1 MLDTTKMKQCPACNK
16 EFKDHLIFCPYDGQ
30 SLISDKEEDQFV
42 GTIFDDKYRIDDKVG
57 EGGMG
62 MVFKATHVLMDS
74 TVAIKMLHPHLSSD
88 RMALER
94 FRREARAAAQIR
106 HPNAVAVIDFGV
118 TKNTGIAYLVMEFL
132 EGVDLRMRLKE
143 QKQIGCKDAYY
154 IMQQVCSAVQV
165 AHSRGIIHRDLKP
178 DNIWLL
184 KNYDGADSVKVLDF
198 GIAKLLSYNGGGGG
212 GNTLTQQGMIVGT
225 PYYMSPEQ
233 CQGEELDARSDIYS
247 LGIILYEML
256 TGDVPFRG
264 PTPMV
269 VAHKHITEIPA
280 PLHTRHPE
288 IPQQVEEVI
297 FRALNKGRED
307 RQESA
312 LQLGEELEA
321 ALIAAGMDITLRGS
335 RTPQSP
341 FSKTIHATTPPE
353 TGEYEPTIDAL
364 NTPSASGAAKMVQAS
379 PAPAAARDQPA
390 PMLRGRRAMIAGAL
404 TVLIMGVIAAFI
416 WWPRPTVETTKQ
428 PLVAERPVEP
438 IDPPAGMVLIPG
450 GSFIMGNNASD
461 DEAEKPEREVSMKA
475 FYIDQYEVTNEEYY
489 KFVRDT
495 KREPPPGW
503 VNGKYP
509 EGKDKYPVVNVNWS
523 DAAEYARWA
532 GKRLPTE
539 EEWEYAARGKEDK
552 RLYPWGN
559 NFDPKYANAKETG
572 KNAAMPVGNFL
583 AGATQPGALDMVGN
597 VAEWTGSD
605 YKPYPGSKARS
616 SLPGFKMVR
625 GCSFSCGE
633 TDLILTRRYSEPA
646 DTRRPE
652 LGFRCAKDGP
662 SQ

>member
-1 MLDTTKMKQCPACNK
+1 MKRCPACQK
-16 EFKDHLIFCPYDGQ
+16 EFKDHIIFCPFDGQ
-30 SLISDKEEDQFV
+30 SLISDNQKDQFV
-42 GTIFDDKYRIDDKVG
+42 GSLFDDKYHIDEKVG

-132 EGVDLRMRLKE
+132 EGADLRTRLKE
-143 QKQIGCKDAYY
+143 QKQIDCLETCS

-184 KNYDGADSVKVLDF
+184 KNYDGTDTVKVLDF
-198 GIAKLLSYNGGGGG
+198 GIAKLLSYNGGVGG

-247 LGIILYEML
+247 LGIIIYEML
-256 TGDVPFRG
+256 TGEVPFRG

-269 VAHKHITEIPA
+269 VAHKHITEFPA
-280 PLHTRHPE
+280 SLRARHPE
-288 IPQQVEEVI
+288 IPSTVEDVV

-312 LQLGEELEA
+312 LQLGDELEA
-321 ALIAAGMDITLRGS
+321 ALVAAGMEVTLKRS

-341 FSKTIHATTPPE
+341 FSKTIHTTTPRE
-353 TGEYEPTIDAL
+353 TSAYDEPTAPAL
-364 NTPSASGAAKMVQAS
+364 NVASAGDATKMIQSS
-379 PAPAAARDQPA
+379 PAPAAAPDQPVAA
-390 PMLRGRRAMIAGAL
+390 PQSRRAIIFGS
-404 TVLIMGVIAAFI
+404 IAALVIGLIAAII
-416 WWPRPTVETTKQ
+416 WWPGRTETSTEQPVVVTPPTVTNNET
-428 PLVAERPVEP
+428 
-438 IDPPAGMVLIPG
+438 PPGMVLVPAG
-450 GSFIMGNNASD
+450 RFIMGNNASD
-461 DEAEKPEREVSMKA
+461 DEAEKPEREVSLKA
-475 FYIDQYEVTNEEYY
+475 YYIDQYEVTNEEYY
-489 KFVRDT
+489 KFLQET
-495 KREPPPGW
+495 KRAAPPGW
-503 VNGKYP
+503 SSGKYP
-509 EGKDKYPVVNVNWS
+509 EGKEKYPVVNVAWS
-523 DAAEYARWA
+523 DAVEYARWA

-539 EEWEYAARGKEDK
+539 EEWEYAARGTDK

-559 NFDPKYANAKETG
+559 DFDSDKVISKESG
-572 KNAAMPVGNFL
+572 RDAAMMVGSFL
-583 AGATQPGALDMVGN
+583 AGRSQFGVLDMVGN

-605 YKPYPGSKARS
+605 YRSYPNSRANP
-616 SLPGFKMVR
+616 LPGFKSVR
-625 GCSFSCGE
+625 GCSFRCDR
-633 TDLILTRRYSEPA
+633 TQLVLTRRYAEPA
-646 DTRRPE
+646 DSRRPS
-652 LGFRCAKDGP
+652 LGFRCAKDAP